1 MGIQFYNG
9 LSNYSYNDYN
19 RRNIPQ
25 VTPEE
30 ALANE
35 QALKTTN
42 DIENI
47 SLSSKEEAVDTR
59 SRVASLEDVSLTFNK
74 EDSFDYIGSDASINK
89 LDMEKAISDM
99 KKDNILQEYQYF
111 VGSSKNLYQD
121 NDGTVL
127 IK

>member
-35 QALKTTN
+35 NALKVN
-42 DIENI
+42 AA
-47 SLSSKEEAVDTR
+47 KEENTVSSSPVVDNR
-59 SRVASLEDVSLTFNK
+59 SRVATLEDVSLTFNK
-74 EDSFDYIGSDASINK
+74 EDSFDYIGTEAPIEK
-89 LDMEKAISDM
+89 LDMQQAISDM
-99 KKDNILQEYQYF
+99 KKDNILKEYNYF

-121 NDGTVL
+121 ADGAVI